1 MTEHLVVKIQKWVI
15 WGVLAYVVY
24 LMHSLFTVVFL
35 TFILSYIGNS
45 AVSFLTRRFQYRRF
59 NLTLIYFVFISLLLA
74 FASVVI
80 PRVFSEARDLAQ
92 HQIVESQSDTM
103 PQVPVAMHGPLADG
117 DTQARAAS
125 PVLTRETKKY
135 LDRAI
140 IQIMGRDYFQTF
152 RKSSAYDDLVVK
164 VEDYITA
171 FIPRIVDGV
180 KGFVNNLLKV
190 AFHFLLSI
198 IFSFLIIWDLPRLS
212 ESVRSFGQG
221 RTAEAYAEISPGL
234 RAFGV
239 MLGKAF
245 EAQTGIAFVNATLTA
260 IGFWLLDIPSLAL
273 LSTIVFFCSYI
284 PVLGVIL
291 SSLPAALLAFKIGGI
306 ITVLWLV
313 VMVLAVHA
321 IETYMLNPIIYG
333 HHLKMHPVGVL
344 VILLTG
350 EHLFGLWGMILG
362 VPVSAFVLKYVL
374 QGEQIE

>member
-80 PRVFSEARDLAQ
+80 PRVFSEALDLAQ

-245 EAQTGIAFVNATLTA
+245 EALVERLRARRPEVYDEEAHYCLDWLMPNALVA
-260 IGFWLLDIPSLAL
+260 RRYERVPALAGEMANARSVPSPWR
-273 LSTIVFFCSYI
+273 TR
-284 PVLGVIL
+284 
-291 SSLPAALLAFKIGGI
+291 SLRRAA
-306 ITVLWLV
+306 
-313 VMVLAVHA
+313 
-321 IETYMLNPIIYG
+321 
-333 HHLKMHPVGVL
+333 
-344 VILLTG
+344 
-350 EHLFGLWGMILG
+350 
-362 VPVSAFVLKYVL
+362 
-374 QGEQIE
+374 